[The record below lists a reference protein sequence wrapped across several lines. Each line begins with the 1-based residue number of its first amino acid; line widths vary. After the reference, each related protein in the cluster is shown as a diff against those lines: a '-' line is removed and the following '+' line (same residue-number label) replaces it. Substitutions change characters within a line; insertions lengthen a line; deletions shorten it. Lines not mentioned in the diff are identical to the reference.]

1 MQNHRVNVL
10 IFFLLEN
17 PLDDISDSETEDL
30 SEIRIDDWLVFEMDR
45 EVGPKGTLL
54 PILTFY
60 LLESFVIFPI

>member
-30 SEIRIDDWLVFEMDR
+30 SEIRIDDWLVFQMDR
-45 EVGPKGTLL
+45 EVGTKGTLL

>member
-17 PLDDISDSETEDL
+17 PLDDISDSETDDL
-30 SEIRIDDWLVFEMDR
+30 SEIRIDDWLGFEMDR
-45 EVGPKGTLL
+45 EVGTKGTLL
-54 PILTFY
+54 PMPTFY

>member
-10 IFFLLEN
+10 IFFLLES

-45 EVGPKGTLL
+45 EVGTKGTLL
-54 PILTFY
+54 FTFWSPSLFSLY
-60 LLESFVIFPI
+60 ENI